1 MNRNV
6 QIVVGILILII
17 LAGGAFLMFKNSSK
31 APVATQNPQTTA
43 AEEKPANIQK
53 SIKDLLTSGQA
64 QKCTYKD
71 KMAEVDI
78 EGTVYVA
85 GGKMRSDY
93 TSKTG
98 GQTIIGHMV
107 VSDNK
112 SYIWTDGQS
121 MGMMMAFDPNKT
133 PETAPTGSQSVDVN
147 KLIDYNCSGWTT
159 DNSVFTPPPNI
170 KFQNLGEVKTPTG
183 TTGVKTT
190 TPSQDQCAVCDYLTG
205 DEKTQ
210 CKTALKCN

>member
-6 QIVVGILILII
+6 QILIGILILII
-17 LAGGAFLMFKNSSK
+17 IGAGAFLMFKNSSK
-31 APVATQNPQTTA
+31 APVTTQNPQTTV
-43 AEEKPANIQK
+43 AEQNPASTQK

-71 KMAEVDI
+71 KMAEVDV

-107 VSDNK
+107 ASDNK

-121 MGMMMAFDPNKT
+121 MGMMMEFDPNKT
-133 PETAPTGSQSVDVN
+133 PEAAPTGSQSVDVN
-147 KLIDYNCSGWTT
+147 KLIDYSCSGWTA
-159 DNSVFTPPPNI
+159 DNSVFTPPSNI

-183 TTGVKTT
+183 TSAEGQG
-190 TPSQDQCAVCDYLTG
+190 SQSQCAVCDNLTG
-205 DEKTQ
+205 NEKTQ
-210 CKTALKCN
+210 CLTALKCN

>member
-6 QIVVGILILII
+6 QIVIGILVLII
-17 LAGGAFLMFKNSSK
+17 LGAGAFMMFKNPSK
-31 APVATQNPQTTA
+31 APVTTQKPQATVTEQ
-43 AEEKPANIQK
+43 KPASIQK

-71 KMAEVDI
+71 KMAEVDV

-98 GQTIIGHMV
+98 TQTIMGHMV
-107 VSDNK
+107 VNDNK
-112 SYIWTDGQS
+112 SYIWADGQS
-121 MGMMMAFDPNKT
+121 TGMMMAFDPNKT
-133 PETAPTGSQSVDVN
+133 PETAPTGTQSVDVN
-147 KLIDYNCSGWTT
+147 KFIDYNCTGWSM
-159 DNSVFTPPPNI
+159 DNSMFTPPSNI

-183 TTGVKTT
+183 SASVRTT
-190 TPSQDQCAVCDYLTG
+190 TAPQDNCAACDYLSG
-205 DEKTQ
+205 NDKAQ
-210 CKTALKCN
+210 CRTALKCN